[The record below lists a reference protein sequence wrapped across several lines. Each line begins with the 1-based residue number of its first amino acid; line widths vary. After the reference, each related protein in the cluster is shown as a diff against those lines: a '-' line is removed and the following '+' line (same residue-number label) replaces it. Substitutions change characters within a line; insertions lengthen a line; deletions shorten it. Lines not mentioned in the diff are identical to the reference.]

1 MSHYENILASY
12 DAIHRSPLNRAT
24 HAIGIP
30 LIVTSV
36 IAVTSY
42 VRLPGQGAW
51 EHANLATA
59 LAVLTVAIVLYW
71 SRLAGFAYLILIAA
85 CYAVAHSVTTHF
97 SGLTAAGI
105 IAAGFVLGWVF
116 QFIGHDF
123 EGESPQF
130 VKRPENLLL
139 GPVMI
144 MAEVFP
150 AIRPRNLSATVAT
163 SAAENKQ

>member
-71 SRLAGFAYLILIAA
+71 SRLAGLAYLILIAA

-105 IAAGFVLGWVF
+105 IAAGFVLGWAF
-116 QFIGHDF
+116 QFIGHGF

>member
-1 MSHYENILASY
+1 MSHYENILANY

-36 IAVTSY
+36 IAAASY
-42 VRLPGQGAW
+42 VRLPGQRAW

-59 LAVLTVAIVLYW
+59 LAVLTGAVVLYW
-71 SRLAGFAYLILIAA
+71 SRLAGLAYLILIAA
-85 CYAVAHSVTTHF
+85 CYAVAHSLTTHF
-97 SGLTAAGI
+97 TGLTAAGI
-105 IAAGFVLGWVF
+105 IAVGFALGWVF
-116 QFIGHDF
+116 QFIGHGF

-144 MAEVFP
+144 MAEVIP
-150 AIRPRNLSATVAT
+150 AIRPPALSTT
-163 SAAENKQ
+163 NAASNVENEE

>member
-12 DAIHRSPLNRAT
+12 EAIHRSPLNRAT

-71 SRLAGFAYLILIAA
+71 SRLAGLAYLILIAA

-105 IAAGFVLGWVF
+105 IAAGFVLGWAF
-116 QFIGHDF
+116 QFIGHGF